1 MRWPSWTKEAPAFSL
16 IEVVIALGV
25 ITFAITAITG
35 LLSVALKSSRAST
48 DETLVA
54 SFAGDIMSDLR
65 RRQFTNAWNSL
76 QAGSNVFFDGSGRP
90 INEVGAA
97 ISSETAR
104 AQGAVYQCA
113 ISTVPDTNKT
123 ATTGAE
129 NLRLVTLDFTW
140 PVGQA
145 APPNRRIIH
154 ASLVRSY

>member
-113 ISTVPDTNKT
+113 ISAVPDTNKT

-140 PVGQA
+140 PVGPA
-145 APPNRRIIH
+145 APPNRRVIH

>member
-1 MRWPSWTKEAPAFSL
+1 MRWPSWTRESPAFSL

-65 RRQFTNAWNSL
+65 RQQFDAAWNSL
-76 QAGSNVFFDGSGRP
+76 QAGSNAFFDGSGRQL
-90 INEVGAA
+90 NA
-97 ISSETAR
+97 ISPEEAR
-104 AQGAVYQCA
+104 SQGAVYQCA

-123 ATTGAE
+123 ASTGAE

-140 PVGQA
+140 PVGPA

>member
-1 MRWPSWTKEAPAFSL
+1 MRWRSWTREAPAFSL

-54 SFAGDIMSDLR
+54 SFAGHIMSDLR
-65 RRQFTNAWNSL
+65 RRQFDAAWNSL
-76 QAGSNVFFDGSGRP
+76 QAGSNVFFDASGRP
-90 INEVGAA
+90 LNDVGTML
-97 ISSETAR
+97 SPETAR
-104 AQGAVYQCA
+104 SQGAVYQCA

-140 PVGQA
+140 PVGSV

>member
-1 MRWPSWTKEAPAFSL
+1 MRWPSWTREAPAFSL

-65 RRQFTNAWNSL
+65 RRQFTSAWNSL
-76 QAGSNVFFDGSGRP
+76 QAGSNVFFDGSGHP

-97 ISSETAR
+97 ISAETAR
-104 AQGAVYQCA
+104 SQGAVYQCA
-113 ISTVPDTNKT
+113 ISAVPDTNKT

-129 NLRLVTLDFTW
+129 NMGLLTLDFTW
-140 PVGQA
+140 PVGSTV
-145 APPNRRIIH
+145 PLNRRIIH
-154 ASLVRSY
+154 ASLVRTY

>member
-1 MRWPSWTKEAPAFSL
+1 MRWPNWTREDPAFSL
-16 IEVVIALGV
+16 MEVGIALG
-25 ITFAITAITG
+25 IIAFSITAITG

-65 RRQFTNAWNSL
+65 RRQFDAAWNSL
-76 QAGSNVFFDGSGRP
+76 QVGPNVFFDGSGRP

-97 ISSETAR
+97 ISPEMAR
-104 AQGAVYQCA
+104 SRGAVYQCA
-113 ISTVPDTNKT
+113 ISTVPDMNKT

-140 PVGQA
+140 PVGSA
-145 APPNRRIIH
+145 APLNQRIH
-154 ASLVRSY
+154 ASLVRTY